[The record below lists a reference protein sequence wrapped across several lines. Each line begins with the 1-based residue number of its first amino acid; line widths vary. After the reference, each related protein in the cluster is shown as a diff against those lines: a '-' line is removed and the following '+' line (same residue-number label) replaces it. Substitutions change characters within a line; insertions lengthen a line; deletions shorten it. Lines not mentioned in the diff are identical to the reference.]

1 MMTMVLYETTI
12 WTQVKKKKLWLR
24 IVLILILKAKKRL
37 KIQQLTISFSCLKTP
52 EITMCST
59 ACQYEVWVYVL
70 ILASKYICIRYMYL
84 FLILTGT
91 FVLHWKPTHP
101 PYLSFTWVNTKSN
114 CGFNWAL
121 KTMNVYCS

>member
-1 MMTMVLYETTI
+1 MNSSQNEALIEIFYLKLES
-12 WTQVKKKKLWLR
+12 QRKKKS
-24 IVLILILKAKKRL
+24 L

-52 EITMCST
+52 EITMCSV
-59 ACQYEVWVYVL
+59 ACQYEVWVHVL

-101 PYLSFTWVNTKSN
+101 LYLSFT
-114 CGFNWAL
+114 
-121 KTMNVYCS
+121 